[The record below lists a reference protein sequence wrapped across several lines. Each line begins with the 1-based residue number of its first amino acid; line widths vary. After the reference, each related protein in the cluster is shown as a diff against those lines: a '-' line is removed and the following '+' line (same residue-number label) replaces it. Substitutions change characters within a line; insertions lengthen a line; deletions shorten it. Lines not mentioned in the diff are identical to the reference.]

1 MSENRCCHWMQGLFI
16 GALAGVVVGI
26 LCAPKS
32 GKETREDLS
41 LKANEFAAQLKDEY
55 GAALEKSKMAYDNL
69 LVRLK
74 ELEARAEKKSKEI
87 KGT

>member
-32 GKETREDLS
+32 GTETRKELS
-41 LKANEFAAQLKDEY
+41 VKANDFATQLKDEY
-55 GAALEKSKMAYDNL
+55 GTALEKSKMAYDSL

-74 ELEARAEKKSKEI
+74 ELEARAEKKAKEL

>member
-16 GALAGVVVGI
+16 GALAGVVVGL

-32 GKETREDLS
+32 GKETREELS
-41 LKANEFAAQLKDEY
+41 MKANEFAAQIKDEY
-55 GAALEKSKMAYDNL
+55 GAALEKSKMAYDSL

-74 ELEARAEKKSKEI
+74 ELEARAEKKATEL

>member
-1 MSENRCCHWMQGLFI
+1 MSENRCCHGMQGLFI

-32 GKETREDLS
+32 GKETRENLS
-41 LKANEFAAQLKDEY
+41 VKANEFAAQLRDEY

-74 ELEARAEKKSKEI
+74 ELEARAEKKAKEL